1 MDSRRHRF
9 QSSRV
14 LQAPSLKWTEI
25 SLTLAVPAMWDERSS
40 RPKRLPVFKRSWHP
54 WGFVHGRAKDVA
66 SPEAPRCS
74 CKGDLEQGREGRC
87 CFSLWFSLAYTSFL
101 RQKCSVGLSA
111 TPDWAQLCGEWLCGC
126 SVWDGRPV
134 CRRETT
140 SGCVQSPGN
149 PRPFHI
155 CSPSRGREEITKT
168 FQRGPE
174 QGDKGKALS
183 HWWPWVIWP
192 PHGPPPSPFIPSG
205 PQHSAFSSFSRSA
218 GSGLCELTR
227 KLIKR
232 RQKQVFA
239 NLLPAESWAG
249 QGWQCGWGC
258 HPTLTAFAF
267 LELFLRFLSSSFGTP
282 KGLWEPVTKTNLS
295 KR

>member
-155 CSPSRGREEITKT
+155 CSPSRGQEEITKT
-168 FQRGPE
+168 FQ
-174 QGDKGKALS
+174 QGARAGRQRESLKPLVTLGHMTTPWSSSIPFHPLRSPTLSLFIILQVSRIGFMRVDQKAYQTEAEAGVCKPPPCWKLGWTRLTVWLRLPSHTNCICFPGALS
-183 HWWPWVIWP
+183 
-192 PHGPPPSPFIPSG
+192 
-205 PQHSAFSSFSRSA
+205 SF
-218 GSGLCELTR
+218 
-227 KLIKR
+227 
-232 RQKQVFA
+232 
-239 NLLPAESWAG
+239 P
-249 QGWQCGWGC
+249 
-258 HPTLTAFAF
+258 
-267 LELFLRFLSSSFGTP
+267 LFLVWNP
-282 KGLWEPVTKTNLS
+282 
-295 KR
+295 